1 MDNFVSI
8 PSMQFSSFIIPAA
21 NCGPLSETILSSS
34 PCSFQT
40 LSLNKCAS
48 PSALVFSVVG
58 IKCTI
63 FVNLSTTTK
72 IESYSCAKGNFVI
85 KSTLIWVHAFSGI
98 EFSISFPASGCVQ
111 FLLR

>member
-8 PSMQFSSFIIPAA
+8 PNMRFSSFMIPAV
-21 NCGPLSETILSSS
+21 NYGPLSEIILSGN

-40 LSLNKCAS
+40 LSLNKHAN

-58 IKCTI
+58 IKCPI

-72 IESYSCAKGNFVI
+72 IESYPCAKGNFVM
-85 KSTLIWVHAFSGI
+85 KSALI
-98 EFSISFPASGCVQ
+98 
-111 FLLR
+111 